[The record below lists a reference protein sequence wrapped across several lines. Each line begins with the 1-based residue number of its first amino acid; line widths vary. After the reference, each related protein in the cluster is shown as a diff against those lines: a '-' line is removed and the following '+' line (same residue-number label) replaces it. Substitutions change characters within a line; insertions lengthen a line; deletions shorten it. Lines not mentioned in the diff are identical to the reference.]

1 MSTTN
6 LYNKEEFLAFKSL
19 FEANVHSG
27 ELSKALTQ
35 IEGLLARY
43 PDHPGLFYLAG
54 LLFLHNRNYDK
65 AKMYFEKALSLDE
78 SNSEY
83 MVYLGITYVELNELN
98 QAETL
103 LLSAYNLGEADITTL
118 MGLGKLYLKQE
129 NYEKSRFYFNKVLS
143 QDASHHEA
151 NFRIG
156 QAYLFEKKQVQ
167 QAITYFEQ
175 ALKSGKSE
183 ELEYYYAKALLQS
196 EMEAQCIKCCKKFL
210 MRNPNSSWADRFR
223 ELMLHAQ
230 GVNMKQPPKEEYK
243 QQRRRDPNYDSN
255 TEEQNRNNEI
265 DKYKRVFEDGK
276 KRLNSYIL
284 GQEEFIDQ
292 LCTGYMRSFIYERP
306 DANLKNVIF
315 VSGRKGT
322 GIYKSVKYLTA
333 IMNEY
338 DLYEK
343 PDVHYID
350 ISNSLGASDIESTF
364 LSDVYRG
371 IRSKSDV
378 LYFDNVDKCPPDL
391 ISKLSELIMDGKIK
405 LKDRYVYN
413 GNWQALEKTYSS
425 LAEKS
430 IDSIQIENK
439 LIILSTEKDLKDI
452 RTMFP
457 ATVLE
462 KIIDYPQTSVLP
474 PRTLIKIS
482 DRYLK
487 KYQKRIHTKLQVNM
501 NYTHGVSDFI
511 VEKANLAMGV
521 HGIKNYIE
529 DDIYQSITNLRIS
542 GKVEPGIIYQLTA
555 SDELY
560 LDDGVEKIQVTRK
573 KAGAEN
579 LENIKK
585 EFEKVIGLNAV
596 KERVFQLE
604 EFLALQKIRQ
614 SRGSKQ
620 TRLTMNFIFTGNPGT
635 GKTTIARL
643 VSKYL
648 KALGYLSSG
657 HLVEVDRS
665 RLVGQYI
672 GHTAPKTQ
680 AVIDSAKGGVL
691 FIDEAY
697 SLARGGGNDF
707 GKEAIDTIVKG
718 MEDLRED
725 LVVILAGYKDEMDD
739 FLKTNPGLQSRF
751 NNHIDF
757 PDYTSEELFMI
768 SEKIVESE
776 GFTIEDDLKDELI
789 EEFTRK
795 QIPGKN
801 DSGNGRL
808 ARNIVEKAIAEQSV
822 RLKGSGGALK
832 LLSDEE
838 LNMLTK
844 EDFGLGAENTFDL
857 NAELDKI
864 IGLDQVKEFMREM
877 ELQLVAQKK
886 RKTAGLHSTMNQS
899 LNMIFTGN
907 PGTGKTT
914 VARLLGTMMKEMGI
928 LKSGHFVEVDR
939 GGLVGRYVG
948 ETAPKTTDK
957 FMSALGG
964 ILFIDEAYAL
974 ATDSYGKEAID
985 TIVKLMEDHRENI
998 IVILAGYEK
1007 EMKEFLKTNSG
1018 LKSRFPLNVDFKDYS
1033 LQELV
1038 AIGES
1043 MIKGREFV
1051 LTEEAREALVE
1062 RVESEM
1068 QLSSAESGNGRMIRN
1083 IVEEGIRRQSARIS
1097 KGEYKYT
1104 DSTELI
1110 TFEAPDFLIDKR
1122 DKDFDLE
1129 KELEKIIGLTDI
1141 KDFVRSLE
1149 KQLSAEQL
1157 RQSAG
1162 IKNRVSQNL
1171 NMIFTGNPGTG
1182 KTTVARVVGDLLKRM
1197 GILKSGHFVEVDRG
1211 GLVGQYVG
1219 ETAPKTTDKFM
1230 SALGGILFIDEAYAL
1245 ATDSYGKEAIDT
1257 IVKLMEDHRGNIIVI
1272 LAGYEKEMEE
1282 FLKTNSGLKSRFPLN
1297 VDFKDY
1303 SLQELVAIGE
1313 SMIKGR
1319 EFILTEE
1326 AREALVERVESE
1338 MQLSS
1343 AESGNGRM
1351 IRNIVEEGE
1360 RRQSA
1365 RISEDGYEYT
1375 DSTELITFKASDFL
1389 VDTRD
1394 KEFDLEKELETIVG
1408 LTDIKDFVRSL
1419 EKQLIAQQ
1427 LRQSVGI
1434 RQKSSQN
1441 LNMIFTGNPGTG
1453 KTTVARVVG
1462 DLLKRMG
1469 VLKSGKLV
1477 EVDKSNLISPYAG
1490 QTPEKVRE
1498 VFMSALGGIL
1508 FIDEAYALSTDNVG
1522 REAID
1527 TLVKLVEDHRD
1538 SVIVILAGYEKEMRD
1553 FLQANSGL
1561 KSRFPNDVY
1570 FPDYSVAELV
1580 EIAKVTTER
1589 EGLVLAEESIAPL
1602 SKVLAREV
1610 KRLKADAG
1618 NGRLVR
1624 NVIEKAKR
1632 ELDNRI
1638 VNEGIL
1644 DGNEMVTL
1652 LPEDFEKEQNNAT
1665 AEFQLEEHLQKI
1677 IGLNEVKDFMRSL
1690 QDQIRITQTR
1700 KNLGLP
1706 VDEGSALHMIFTG
1719 NPGTGKTTVARVV
1732 AELLYHLGIL
1742 SSNKVI
1748 EVDRSGLV
1756 AGYVGQTAIKTKEVI
1771 QSALGG
1777 VLFIDEAYALAK
1789 DVNTSHGFGKEAIDT
1804 LLKAMEDH
1812 REDLIVILAGYTDEM
1827 EGFLNTNPG
1836 LRSRIPNRIEF
1847 KDYSVDELL
1856 QMGEKMFKENGY
1868 ELTEAA
1874 YEKLRA
1880 KAEIARTAEQFGNGR
1895 YVRNVYEETKRN
1907 QAVRLRGVNL
1917 TRDNLMK
1924 IEETD
1929 IK

>member
-1 MSTTN
+1 
-6 LYNKEEFLAFKSL
+6 
-19 FEANVHSG
+19 
-27 ELSKALTQ
+27 
-35 IEGLLARY
+35 
-43 PDHPGLFYLAG
+43 
-54 LLFLHNRNYDK
+54 
-65 AKMYFEKALSLDE
+65 
-78 SNSEY
+78 
-83 MVYLGITYVELNELN
+83 
-98 QAETL
+98 
-103 LLSAYNLGEADITTL
+103 
-118 MGLGKLYLKQE
+118 
-129 NYEKSRFYFNKVLS
+129 
-143 QDASHHEA
+143 
-151 NFRIG
+151 
-156 QAYLFEKKQVQ
+156 
-167 QAITYFEQ
+167 
-175 ALKSGKSE
+175 
-183 ELEYYYAKALLQS
+183 
-196 EMEAQCIKCCKKFL
+196 

-452 RTMFP
+452 CTMFP

-1043 MIKGREFV
+1043 MIKGREFI
-1051 LTEEAREALVE
+1051 LTEGAREALVE

-1068 QLSSAESGNGRMIRN
+1068 ELSSAESGNGRMIRN

-1097 KGEYKYT
+1097 K
-1104 DSTELI
+1104 
-1110 TFEAPDFLIDKR
+1110 
-1122 DKDFDLE
+1122 
-1129 KELEKIIGLTDI
+1129 
-1141 KDFVRSLE
+1141 
-1149 KQLSAEQL
+1149 
-1157 RQSAG
+1157 
-1162 IKNRVSQNL
+1162 
-1171 NMIFTGNPGTG
+1171 
-1182 KTTVARVVGDLLKRM
+1182 
-1197 GILKSGHFVEVDRG
+1197 
-1211 GLVGQYVG
+1211 
-1219 ETAPKTTDKFM
+1219 
-1230 SALGGILFIDEAYAL
+1230 
-1245 ATDSYGKEAIDT
+1245 
-1257 IVKLMEDHRGNIIVI
+1257 
-1272 LAGYEKEMEE
+1272 
-1282 FLKTNSGLKSRFPLN
+1282 
-1297 VDFKDY
+1297 
-1303 SLQELVAIGE
+1303 
-1313 SMIKGR
+1313 
-1319 EFILTEE
+1319 
-1326 AREALVERVESE
+1326 SE
-1338 MQLSS
+1338 C
-1343 AESGNGRM
+1343 
-1351 IRNIVEEGE
+1351 
-1360 RRQSA
+1360 
-1365 RISEDGYEYT
+1365 EYT
-1375 DSTELITFKASDFL
+1375 DSTELITFKAPDFL

-1408 LTDIKDFVRSL
+1408 LTEIKDFVRSL

-1498 VFMSALGGIL
+1498 VFMSALGGVL

-1522 REAID
+1522 KEAID

-1570 FPDYSVAELV
+1570 FQDYSVAELV
-1580 EIAKVTTER
+1580 EIAKVTTEK

>member
-1 MSTTN
+1 MSTAN

-35 IEGLLARY
+35 IDGLLARY

-54 LLFLHNRNYDK
+54 LLFFHNQNYDK
-65 AKMYFEKALSLDE
+65 AKTYFEQALSLDE

-83 MVYLGITYVELNELN
+83 MVYLGITYVELNQLN

-103 LLSAYNLGEADITTL
+103 LLSAYNLGEADITTVI
-118 MGLGKLYLKQE
+118 GLGKLYLKQE
-129 NYEKSRFYFNKVLS
+129 NYEKARFYFNKVLS
-143 QDASHHEA
+143 QDSLHHEA
-151 NFRIG
+151 NVRMG
-156 QAYLFEKKQVQ
+156 QAYLFEKKHVQ
-167 QAITYFEQ
+167 QAITHFEQ

-223 ELMLHAQ
+223 ELMLKAQ
-230 GVNMKQPPKEEYK
+230 GVNTKQPPKEEYK
-243 QQRRRDPNYDSN
+243 QQRRRDPNFDSN
-255 TEEQNRNNEI
+255 TGEQNHNNEI
-265 DKYKRVFEDGK
+265 DKYQRVFTDAK
-276 KRLNSYIL
+276 KRLNSYIF
-284 GQEEFIDQ
+284 GQGEFIDQ
-292 LCTGYMRSFIYERP
+292 LCMGYMRSFIYERP

-338 DLYEK
+338 SLYEK

-350 ISNSLGASDIESTF
+350 ISSSLGASDIESTF
-364 LSDVYRG
+364 LSDVYKG
-371 IRSKSDV
+371 ITSESDV
-378 LYFDNVDKCPPDL
+378 LYFDNVDKCPPNL
-391 ISKLSELIMDGKIK
+391 ISKLSELIMNGKIK

-413 GNWQALEKTYSS
+413 ANLQALQKTYSS

-474 PRTLIKIS
+474 LHTLTKIS

-501 NYTHGVSDFI
+501 NCTHGVSDFI

-521 HGIKNYIE
+521 HGIKSYIE
-529 DDIYQSITNLRIS
+529 DDVYQSITNLRIT
-542 GKVEPGIIYQLTA
+542 GKIEPGIIYQLTA

-560 LDDGVEKIQVTRK
+560 LDDGVEKIQITRK

-579 LENIKK
+579 LENIKGK
-585 EFEKVIGLNAV
+585 FEKVIGLNTV
-596 KERVFQLE
+596 KERIFQLE

-643 VSKYL
+643 VAEYL
-648 KALGYLSSG
+648 KAVGYLSSG

-672 GHTAPKTQ
+672 GDTAPKTQ

-697 SLARGGGNDF
+697 SLARGGKNDF

-725 LVVILAGYKDEMDD
+725 LVVILAGYKDEMDG

-776 GFTIEDDLKDELI
+776 GFTLADDLKDDLI
-789 EEFTRK
+789 EEFSRK

-808 ARNIVEKAIAEQSV
+808 ARNIVEKAMTEQSA
-822 RLKGSGGALK
+822 RLKNSGDTLK

-844 EDFGLGAENTFDL
+844 DDFGLGAENTFDL

-864 IGLDQVKEFMREM
+864 IGLDQVKEFMRGM
-877 ELQLVAQKK
+877 KLQLVAQKK
-886 RKTAGLHSTMNQS
+886 RKNAGLQSPAGPS

-914 VARLLGTMMKEMGI
+914 VARVLGTMMKEMGI

-939 GGLVGRYVG
+939 GGLVGQYLG
-948 ETAPKTTDK
+948 HTAPKTTDK

-964 ILFIDEAYAL
+964 ILFIDEAYSL
-974 ATDSYGKEAID
+974 ASDSLGKEAID

-1033 LQELV
+1033 VHELV

-1043 MIKGREFV
+1043 MIKGRGFI
-1051 LTEEAREALVE
+1051 LPEEERDALIE
-1062 RVESEM
+1062 RIESEM

-1083 IVEEGIRRQSARIS
+1083 IIEEGERRQSARIS
-1097 KGEYKYT
+1097 EDEYA

-1110 TFEAPDFLIDKR
+1110 TFKASDFLIDTR
-1122 DKDFDLE
+1122 DKEFDLE

-1162 IKNRVSQNL
+1162 IKNRFSQNL

-1211 GLVGQYVG
+1211 GLVGQYLG

-1230 SALGGILFIDEAYAL
+1230 SALGGILFIDEAYSL
-1245 ATDSYGKEAIDT
+1245 ATDSFGKEAIDT

-1303 SLQELVAIGE
+1303 SVHELVAIGE

-1319 EFILTEE
+1319 GFILPEE
-1326 AREALVERVESE
+1326 ERDALVERVESE

-1351 IRNIVEEGE
+1351 IRNIIEEGE
-1360 RRQSA
+1360 RRQST
-1365 RISEDGYEYT
+1365 RISEDGYEYA
-1375 DSTELITFKASDFL
+1375 DSTELITFKAPDFL
-1389 VDTRD
+1389 TDTRD
-1394 KEFDLEKELETIVG
+1394 KEFDLEKELEKIVG
-1408 LTDIKDFVRSL
+1408 LTDIKNFVRSL

-1434 RQKSSQN
+1434 KNKFSQN

-1469 VLKSGKLV
+1469 LLKSGKLV
-1477 EVDKSNLISPYAG
+1477 EVDKGNLIAPYAG
-1490 QTPEKVRE
+1490 QTPEKVKE
-1498 VFMSALGGIL
+1498 VFMSALGGVL
-1508 FIDEAYALSTDNVG
+1508 FIDEAYALSNDNVG
-1522 REAID
+1522 KEAID
-1527 TLVKLVEDHRD
+1527 TLVKLVEEYRD

-1553 FLQANSGL
+1553 FLQVNSGL
-1561 KSRFPNDVY
+1561 KSRFPIDVH

-1580 EIAKVTTER
+1580 EIAKLTTAND
-1589 EGLVLAEESIAPL
+1589 GFVLTEQSIAPL
-1602 SKVLAREV
+1602 SKVLGREI

-1624 NVIEKAKR
+1624 NVIEEAKR
-1632 ELDNRI
+1632 EQANRI

-1644 DGNEMVTL
+1644 DENEIMNL
-1652 LPEDFEKEQNNAT
+1652 LPEDFEKEQNNAV
-1665 AEFQLEEHLQKI
+1665 AEFQLEEHLQAI

-1690 QDQIRITQTR
+1690 QDQIRIAQTR
-1700 KNLGLP
+1700 KSLGLP
-1706 VDEGSALHMIFTG
+1706 VEEGSSLHMIFTG
-1719 NPGTGKTTVARVV
+1719 NPGTGKTTVARIV
-1732 AELLYHLGIL
+1732 ANLLYHLGIL
-1742 SSNKVI
+1742 SSNKTI

-1804 LLKAMEDH
+1804 LLKAMEDY
-1812 REDLIVILAGYTDEM
+1812 RDDLIVILAGYTNEM

-1836 LRSRIPNRIEF
+1836 LRSRIPNVIEF

-1856 QMGEKMFKENGY
+1856 QMGEKMFKGNGY
-1868 ELTEAA
+1868 QLTETADQ
-1874 YEKLRA
+1874 KLRD
-1880 KAEIARTAEQFGNGR
+1880 KIEIACKEEQFGNGR
-1895 YVRNVYEETKRN
+1895 YIRNVYEETKRN
-1907 QAVRLRGVNL
+1907 QAVRLRGVEL
-1917 TRDNLMK
+1917 TRENLML
-1924 IEETD
+1924 IEDTD

>member
-1 MSTTN
+1 MSTAN

-35 IEGLLARY
+35 IDGLLARY

-54 LLFLHNRNYDK
+54 LLFFHNQNYDK
-65 AKMYFEKALSLDE
+65 AKTYFEQALSLDE

-83 MVYLGITYVELNELN
+83 MVYLGITYVELNQLN

-103 LLSAYNLGEADITTL
+103 LLSAYNLGEADITTI

-129 NYEKSRFYFNKVLS
+129 NYEKARFYFNKVLS
-143 QDASHHEA
+143 QDSLHHEA
-151 NFRIG
+151 NVRMG
-156 QAYLFEKKQVQ
+156 QAYLFEKKHVQ
-167 QAITYFEQ
+167 QAITHFEQ

-223 ELMLHAQ
+223 ELMLKAQ
-230 GVNMKQPPKEEYK
+230 GVNTKQPPKEEYK
-243 QQRRRDPNYDSN
+243 QQRRRDPNFDSN
-255 TEEQNRNNEI
+255 TGEQNHNNEI
-265 DKYKRVFEDGK
+265 DKYQRVFTDAK
-276 KRLNSYIL
+276 KRLNSYIF

-292 LCTGYMRSFIYERP
+292 LCMGYMRSFIYERP

-338 DLYEK
+338 SLYEK

-350 ISNSLGASDIESTF
+350 ISSSLGASDIESTF

-371 IRSKSDV
+371 IKSESDV
-378 LYFDNVDKCPPDL
+378 LYFDNVDKCPPNL
-391 ISKLSELIMDGKIK
+391 ISKLSELIMNGKIK

-413 GNWQALEKTYSS
+413 GNWQALQKTYSN

-474 PRTLIKIS
+474 LHTLTKIS

-501 NYTHGVSDFI
+501 NCTHDVSDFI

-521 HGIKNYIE
+521 HGIKSYIE
-529 DDIYQSITNLRIS
+529 DDIYQSITNLRIT
-542 GKVEPGIIYQLTA
+542 GKIEPGIIYQLTA

-560 LDDGVEKIQVTRK
+560 LDDGVEKIQITRK

-579 LENIKK
+579 LENIKGK
-585 EFEKVIGLNAV
+585 FEKVIGLNTV
-596 KERVFQLE
+596 KERIFQLE

-643 VSKYL
+643 VAEYL
-648 KALGYLSSG
+648 KAVGYLSSG

-665 RLVGQYI
+665 LLVGQYI
-672 GHTAPKTQ
+672 GDTAPKTQ

-697 SLARGGGNDF
+697 SLARGGKNDF

-725 LVVILAGYKDEMDD
+725 LVVILAGYKDEMDG

-776 GFTIEDDLKDELI
+776 GFTLADDLKDDLI
-789 EEFTRK
+789 EEFSRK

-808 ARNIVEKAIAEQSV
+808 ARNIVEKAMAEQPA
-822 RLKGSGGALK
+822 RLKNSGDTLK

-844 EDFGLGAENTFDL
+844 DDFGLGAENTFDL

-864 IGLDQVKEFMREM
+864 IGLDQVKEFMRGM
-877 ELQLVAQKK
+877 KLQLVAQKK
-886 RKTAGLHSTMNQS
+886 RKNAGLQSPAGQS

-939 GGLVGRYVG
+939 GGLVGQYLG
-948 ETAPKTTDK
+948 HTAPKTTDK

-974 ATDSYGKEAID
+974 ATDKFGKEAID

-998 IVILAGYEK
+998 IVILAGYEN

-1033 LQELV
+1033 LHELV

-1043 MIKGREFV
+1043 MIKGRGFI
-1051 LTEEAREALVE
+1051 LPEEERDALIE
-1062 RVESEM
+1062 RIESEM

-1083 IVEEGIRRQSARIS
+1083 IIEEGERRQSARIS
-1097 KGEYKYT
+1097 EDEYA

-1110 TFEAPDFLIDKR
+1110 TFKASDFLTDTR
-1122 DKDFDLE
+1122 DKEFDLE
-1129 KELEKIIGLTDI
+1129 KELEKIVGLTDI

-1149 KQLSAEQL
+1149 KQLIAQQL
-1157 RQSAG
+1157 RQSVG
-1162 IKNRVSQNL
+1162 IKNKFSQNL

-1197 GILKSGHFVEVDRG
+1197 GL
-1211 GLVGQYVG
+1211 
-1219 ETAPKTTDKFM
+1219 
-1230 SALGGILFIDEAYAL
+1230 
-1245 ATDSYGKEAIDT
+1245 
-1257 IVKLMEDHRGNIIVI
+1257 
-1272 LAGYEKEMEE
+1272 
-1282 FLKTNSGLKSRFPLN
+1282 
-1297 VDFKDY
+1297 
-1303 SLQELVAIGE
+1303 
-1313 SMIKGR
+1313 
-1319 EFILTEE
+1319 
-1326 AREALVERVESE
+1326 
-1338 MQLSS
+1338 
-1343 AESGNGRM
+1343 
-1351 IRNIVEEGE
+1351 
-1360 RRQSA
+1360 
-1365 RISEDGYEYT
+1365 
-1375 DSTELITFKASDFL
+1375 
-1389 VDTRD
+1389 
-1394 KEFDLEKELETIVG
+1394 
-1408 LTDIKDFVRSL
+1408 
-1419 EKQLIAQQ
+1419 
-1427 LRQSVGI
+1427 
-1434 RQKSSQN
+1434 
-1441 LNMIFTGNPGTG
+1441 
-1453 KTTVARVVG
+1453 
-1462 DLLKRMG
+1462 
-1469 VLKSGKLV
+1469 LKSGKLV
-1477 EVDKSNLISPYAG
+1477 EVDKGNLIAPYAG
-1490 QTPEKVRE
+1490 QTPEKVKE
-1498 VFMSALGGIL
+1498 VFMSALGGVL
-1508 FIDEAYALSTDNVG
+1508 FIDEAYALSNDNVG
-1522 REAID
+1522 KEAID
-1527 TLVKLVEDHRD
+1527 TLVKLVEEYRD

-1553 FLQANSGL
+1553 FLQVNSGL
-1561 KSRFPNDVY
+1561 KSRFPIDVH

-1580 EIAKVTTER
+1580 EIAKLTTAND
-1589 EGLVLAEESIAPL
+1589 GFVLTEQSIAPL
-1602 SKVLAREV
+1602 SKVLGREI

-1624 NVIEKAKR
+1624 NVIEEAKR
-1632 ELDNRI
+1632 EQANRI

-1644 DGNEMVTL
+1644 DENEIMNL
-1652 LPEDFEKEQNNAT
+1652 LPEDFEKEQNNVV
-1665 AEFQLEEHLQKI
+1665 AEFQLEEHLQAI

-1690 QDQIRITQTR
+1690 QDQIRIAQTR
-1700 KNLGLP
+1700 KSLGLP
-1706 VDEGSALHMIFTG
+1706 VEEGSSLHMIFTG
-1719 NPGTGKTTVARVV
+1719 NPGTGKTTVARIV
-1732 AELLYHLGIL
+1732 ANLLYHLGIL
-1742 SSNKVI
+1742 SSNKTI

-1777 VLFIDEAYALAK
+1777 VLFIDEAYALAQ
-1789 DVNTSHGFGKEAIDT
+1789 DVNTGHAFGKEAIDT
-1804 LLKAMEDH
+1804 LLKAMEDY
-1812 REDLIVILAGYTDEM
+1812 RDDLIVILAGYTNEM

-1836 LRSRIPNRIEF
+1836 LRSRIPNVIEF

-1856 QMGEKMFKENGY
+1856 QMGEKMFKGNGY
-1868 ELTEAA
+1868 QLTETADQ
-1874 YEKLRA
+1874 KLRD
-1880 KAEIARTAEQFGNGR
+1880 KIEIACKEKQFGNGR
-1895 YVRNVYEETKRN
+1895 YIRNVYEETKRN
-1907 QAVRLRGVNL
+1907 QAVRLRGVEL
-1917 TRDNLMK
+1917 TRENLML
-1924 IEETD
+1924 IEDTD

>member
-35 IEGLLARY
+35 IEGLLAKY

-143 QDASHHEA
+143 QDASYHEA

-156 QAYLFEKKQVQ
+156 QAYLFEKKHVQ

-223 ELMLHAQ
+223 ELMLQAQ
-230 GVNMKQPPKEEYK
+230 GVDMKQPPKEEYK

-306 DANLKNVIF
+306 DANLKNIIF

-338 DLYEK
+338 DLYEQ

-350 ISNSLGASDIESTF
+350 ISSSLGASDIESTF

-371 IRSKSDV
+371 IKSKSDV
-378 LYFDNVDKCPPDL
+378 LYFDNIDKCPPNL

-405 LKDRYVYN
+405 LKDRYIYN
-413 GNWQALEKTYSS
+413 ANWQTLEKTYSS

-462 KIIDYPQTSVLP
+462 KIVDYPQTSVLP

-521 HGIKNYIE
+521 HGIKSYIE

-665 RLVGQYI
+665 LLVGQYI

-725 LVVILAGYKDEMDD
+725 LVVILAGYKDEMDG

-776 GFTIEDDLKDELI
+776 GFTIEDDLKDDLI

-1038 AIGES
+1038 TIGES
-1043 MIKGREFV
+1043 MIKGREFI

-1097 KGEYKYT
+1097 KGEY
-1104 DSTELI
+1104 
-1110 TFEAPDFLIDKR
+1110 
-1122 DKDFDLE
+1122 
-1129 KELEKIIGLTDI
+1129 
-1141 KDFVRSLE
+1141 
-1149 KQLSAEQL
+1149 
-1157 RQSAG
+1157 
-1162 IKNRVSQNL
+1162 
-1171 NMIFTGNPGTG
+1171 
-1182 KTTVARVVGDLLKRM
+1182 
-1197 GILKSGHFVEVDRG
+1197 
-1211 GLVGQYVG
+1211 
-1219 ETAPKTTDKFM
+1219 
-1230 SALGGILFIDEAYAL
+1230 
-1245 ATDSYGKEAIDT
+1245 
-1257 IVKLMEDHRGNIIVI
+1257 
-1272 LAGYEKEMEE
+1272 
-1282 FLKTNSGLKSRFPLN
+1282 
-1297 VDFKDY
+1297 
-1303 SLQELVAIGE
+1303 
-1313 SMIKGR
+1313 
-1319 EFILTEE
+1319 
-1326 AREALVERVESE
+1326 
-1338 MQLSS
+1338 
-1343 AESGNGRM
+1343 
-1351 IRNIVEEGE
+1351 
-1360 RRQSA
+1360 
-1365 RISEDGYEYT
+1365 EYT
-1375 DSTELITFKASDFL
+1375 DSTELITFKAADFL
-1389 VDTRD
+1389 IDKRD
-1394 KEFDLEKELETIVG
+1394 KDFDLEKELETIVG

-1498 VFMSALGGIL
+1498 VFMSALGGVL

-1538 SVIVILAGYEKEMRD
+1538 SVIVILAGYEKEMQD

-1570 FPDYSVAELV
+1570 FQDYSVAELV
-1580 EIAKVTTER
+1580 EIAKVTTEK

-1644 DGNEMVTL
+1644 DENEMVTL

-1665 AEFQLEEHLQKI
+1665 AEFQLEEHLQAI

-1874 YEKLRA
+1874 YEKLRE

>member
-1110 TFEAPDFLIDKR
+1110 TFEAPDFLID
-1122 DKDFDLE
+1122 
-1129 KELEKIIGLTDI
+1129 
-1141 KDFVRSLE
+1141 
-1149 KQLSAEQL
+1149 
-1157 RQSAG
+1157 
-1162 IKNRVSQNL
+1162 
-1171 NMIFTGNPGTG
+1171 
-1182 KTTVARVVGDLLKRM
+1182 
-1197 GILKSGHFVEVDRG
+1197 
-1211 GLVGQYVG
+1211 
-1219 ETAPKTTDKFM
+1219 
-1230 SALGGILFIDEAYAL
+1230 
-1245 ATDSYGKEAIDT
+1245 
-1257 IVKLMEDHRGNIIVI
+1257 
-1272 LAGYEKEMEE
+1272 
-1282 FLKTNSGLKSRFPLN
+1282 
-1297 VDFKDY
+1297 
-1303 SLQELVAIGE
+1303 
-1313 SMIKGR
+1313 
-1319 EFILTEE
+1319 
-1326 AREALVERVESE
+1326 
-1338 MQLSS
+1338 
-1343 AESGNGRM
+1343 
-1351 IRNIVEEGE
+1351 
-1360 RRQSA
+1360 
-1365 RISEDGYEYT
+1365 
-1375 DSTELITFKASDFL
+1375 
-1389 VDTRD
+1389 TRD

-1610 KRLKADAG
+1610 KRLKANAG

>member
-27 ELSKALTQ
+27 ELSKALIQ
-35 IEGLLARY
+35 IDGLLGSY
-43 PDHPGLFYLAG
+43 PDHSGLFYLAG

-83 MVYLGITYVELNELN
+83 MVYLGITYVELNQLN
-98 QAETL
+98 QAERL
-103 LLSAYNLGEADITTL
+103 LLSAYNLDEADMTTL

-129 NYEKSRFYFNKVLS
+129 NYEKARFYFNKVLS

-151 NFRIG
+151 NARMG
-156 QAYLFEKKQVQ
+156 QAYLLEKKYVQ
-167 QAITYFEQ
+167 QAITYFEK
-175 ALKSGKSE
+175 ALKNGKSE

-210 MRNPNSSWADRFR
+210 MRNPNSSWGDRFR
-223 ELMLHAQ
+223 ELMLSAQ
-230 GVNMKQPPKEEYK
+230 GINMNQIHEEKDK
-243 QQRRRDPNYDSN
+243 QQRRRDSNLNSN
-255 TEEQNRNNEI
+255 TGEQNRNNEI

-315 VSGRKGT
+315 VSGPKGT
-322 GIYKSVKYLTA
+322 GVYKSVKYLTA

-338 DLYEK
+338 DLYKK

-350 ISNSLGASDIESTF
+350 ISSSLGASDIESTF

-371 IRSKSDV
+371 IKSESDV
-378 LYFDNVDKCPPDL
+378 LYFDNIDKCPPNL
-391 ISKLSELIMDGKIK
+391 ISKLSQLIMDGKIK
-405 LKDRYVYN
+405 LKDRYIYN
-413 GNWQALEKTYSS
+413 ANWQTLEKTYSS

-439 LIILSTEKDLKDI
+439 LIILSTKKDLKDI

-462 KIIDYPQTSVLP
+462 KIIDYPQTSVLS
-474 PRTLIKIS
+474 PRTLTKIS

-501 NYTHGVSDFI
+501 NYTDGVSDFI
-511 VEKANLAMGV
+511 VEKANLTMGV
-521 HGIKNYIE
+521 HGIKSYIE
-529 DDIYQSITNLRIS
+529 DDIYQPITNLRIS
-542 GKVEPGIIYQLTA
+542 GKIEPGILYQLTA

-560 LDDGVEKIQVTRK
+560 VDDGVEKIQVTRK

-604 EFLALQKIRQ
+604 EFLALQRIRQ

-643 VSKYL
+643 VAKYL

-657 HLVEVDRS
+657 HLVEVDRA
-665 RLVGQYI
+665 RLVAQYVGQT
-672 GHTAPKTQ
+672 GPKTQ
-680 AVIDSAKGGVL
+680 AVIDSAKGGIL

-697 SLARGGGNDF
+697 SLARGGENDF
-707 GKEAIDTIVKG
+707 GREAIDTLVKG

-725 LVVILAGYKDEMDD
+725 LVVILAGYKDEMDN

-776 GFTIEDDLKDELI
+776 GFKIGDDLKEDLI

-822 RLKGSGGALK
+822 RLKNSGEALK

-844 EDFGLGAENTFDL
+844 EDFRLDAANTFDL
-857 NAELDKI
+857 KVELEKI
-864 IGLDQVKEFMREM
+864 IGLDQVKEFVREM
-877 ELQLVAQKK
+877 ELQVVAQKK

-985 TIVKLMEDHRENI
+985 TIVKLMEDYRENI

-1007 EMKEFLKTNSG
+1007 EMEEFLKTNSG
-1018 LKSRFPLNVDFKDYS
+1018 LKSRFPLKVDFKDYS
-1033 LQELV
+1033 LHELV

-1043 MIKGREFV
+1043 MIKGREFL
-1051 LTEEAREALVE
+1051 LTEEAREALME

-1097 KGEYKYT
+1097 KGEYEYT

-1110 TFEAPDFLIDKR
+1110 TLEATDFLIDKR

-1129 KELEKIIGLTDI
+1129 KELE
-1141 KDFVRSLE
+1141 
-1149 KQLSAEQL
+1149 
-1157 RQSAG
+1157 
-1162 IKNRVSQNL
+1162 
-1171 NMIFTGNPGTG
+1171 
-1182 KTTVARVVGDLLKRM
+1182 
-1197 GILKSGHFVEVDRG
+1197 
-1211 GLVGQYVG
+1211 
-1219 ETAPKTTDKFM
+1219 
-1230 SALGGILFIDEAYAL
+1230 
-1245 ATDSYGKEAIDT
+1245 
-1257 IVKLMEDHRGNIIVI
+1257 
-1272 LAGYEKEMEE
+1272 
-1282 FLKTNSGLKSRFPLN
+1282 
-1297 VDFKDY
+1297 
-1303 SLQELVAIGE
+1303 
-1313 SMIKGR
+1313 
-1319 EFILTEE
+1319 
-1326 AREALVERVESE
+1326 
-1338 MQLSS
+1338 
-1343 AESGNGRM
+1343 
-1351 IRNIVEEGE
+1351 
-1360 RRQSA
+1360 
-1365 RISEDGYEYT
+1365 
-1375 DSTELITFKASDFL
+1375 
-1389 VDTRD
+1389 
-1394 KEFDLEKELETIVG
+1394 TIVG
-1408 LTDIKDFVRSL
+1408 LADIKDFVRSL

-1469 VLKSGKLV
+1469 ILKSGKLV
-1477 EVDKSNLISPYAG
+1477 EVDKSDLISPYAG

-1498 VFMSALGGIL
+1498 VFMSALGGVL
-1508 FIDEAYALSTDNVG
+1508 FIDEAYVLSNDNVG

-1527 TLVKLVEDHRD
+1527 TLVKLVEDYRG

-1553 FLQANSGL
+1553 FLRANPGL

-1570 FPDYSVAELV
+1570 FQDYSVAELV
-1580 EIAKVTTER
+1580 EIAKVTTEK
-1589 EGLVLAEESIAPL
+1589 EGLVLAEESVAPL

-1665 AEFQLEEHLQKI
+1665 AEFQLEEHLQAI

-1706 VDEGSALHMIFTG
+1706 VDEKSALHMIFTG

-1732 AELLYHLGIL
+1732 AGLLYHLGIL

-1777 VLFIDEAYALAK
+1777 VLFIDEAYTLAK
-1789 DVNTSHGFGKEAIDT
+1789 DVNNSHGFGKEAIDT
-1804 LLKAMEDH
+1804 LLKAMEDY

-1827 EGFLNTNPG
+1827 EEFLDTNPG

-1856 QMGEKMFKENGY
+1856 QMGEKMFNENGY

-1874 YEKLRA
+1874 YEKLRE
-1880 KAEIARTAEQFGNGR
+1880 KTEIARRAEQFGNGR

-1907 QAVRLRGVNL
+1907 QAVRLRGVTL

>member
-474 PRTLIKIS
+474 PRTLTKIS

-1043 MIKGREFV
+1043 MIKGREFI
-1051 LTEEAREALVE
+1051 LTEGAREALVE

-1097 KGEYKYT
+1097 KGEY
-1104 DSTELI
+1104 
-1110 TFEAPDFLIDKR
+1110 
-1122 DKDFDLE
+1122 
-1129 KELEKIIGLTDI
+1129 
-1141 KDFVRSLE
+1141 
-1149 KQLSAEQL
+1149 
-1157 RQSAG
+1157 
-1162 IKNRVSQNL
+1162 
-1171 NMIFTGNPGTG
+1171 
-1182 KTTVARVVGDLLKRM
+1182 
-1197 GILKSGHFVEVDRG
+1197 
-1211 GLVGQYVG
+1211 
-1219 ETAPKTTDKFM
+1219 
-1230 SALGGILFIDEAYAL
+1230 
-1245 ATDSYGKEAIDT
+1245 
-1257 IVKLMEDHRGNIIVI
+1257 
-1272 LAGYEKEMEE
+1272 
-1282 FLKTNSGLKSRFPLN
+1282 
-1297 VDFKDY
+1297 
-1303 SLQELVAIGE
+1303 
-1313 SMIKGR
+1313 
-1319 EFILTEE
+1319 
-1326 AREALVERVESE
+1326 
-1338 MQLSS
+1338 
-1343 AESGNGRM
+1343 
-1351 IRNIVEEGE
+1351 
-1360 RRQSA
+1360 
-1365 RISEDGYEYT
+1365 EYT
-1375 DSTELITFKASDFL
+1375 DSTELITFKAPDFL

-1498 VFMSALGGIL
+1498 VFMSALGGVL

-1522 REAID
+1522 KEAID

-1538 SVIVILAGYEKEMRD
+1538 SVIVILAGYEKEMQD

>member
-35 IEGLLARY
+35 IEGLLAKY

-156 QAYLFEKKQVQ
+156 QAYLFEKKHVQ

-223 ELMLHAQ
+223 ELMLQAQ
-230 GVNMKQPPKEEYK
+230 GVDMKQPPKEEYK

-255 TEEQNRNNEI
+255 TGEQNRNNEI

-350 ISNSLGASDIESTF
+350 ISSSLGASDIESTF

-378 LYFDNVDKCPPDL
+378 LYFDNVDKCPPNL
-391 ISKLSELIMDGKIK
+391 ISKLSELIMNGKIK

-462 KIIDYPQTSVLP
+462 KIVDYPQTSVLP
-474 PRTLIKIS
+474 PRTLTKIS

-521 HGIKNYIE
+521 HGIKSYIE

-585 EFEKVIGLNAV
+585 EFEKVIGLNEV

-725 LVVILAGYKDEMDD
+725 LVVILAGYKDEMDG

-776 GFTIEDDLKDELI
+776 GFTIDDDLKDDLI

-985 TIVKLMEDHRENI
+985 TIVKLMEDHR
-998 IVILAGYEK
+998 
-1007 EMKEFLKTNSG
+1007 
-1018 LKSRFPLNVDFKDYS
+1018 
-1033 LQELV
+1033 
-1038 AIGES
+1038 
-1043 MIKGREFV
+1043 
-1051 LTEEAREALVE
+1051 
-1062 RVESEM
+1062 
-1068 QLSSAESGNGRMIRN
+1068 
-1083 IVEEGIRRQSARIS
+1083 
-1097 KGEYKYT
+1097 
-1104 DSTELI
+1104 
-1110 TFEAPDFLIDKR
+1110 
-1122 DKDFDLE
+1122 
-1129 KELEKIIGLTDI
+1129 
-1141 KDFVRSLE
+1141 
-1149 KQLSAEQL
+1149 
-1157 RQSAG
+1157 
-1162 IKNRVSQNL
+1162 
-1171 NMIFTGNPGTG
+1171 
-1182 KTTVARVVGDLLKRM
+1182 
-1197 GILKSGHFVEVDRG
+1197 
-1211 GLVGQYVG
+1211 
-1219 ETAPKTTDKFM
+1219 
-1230 SALGGILFIDEAYAL
+1230 
-1245 ATDSYGKEAIDT
+1245 
-1257 IVKLMEDHRGNIIVI
+1257 GNIIVI

-1326 AREALVERVESE
+1326 AREALMERVESE

-1343 AESGNGRM
+1343 AESGNGRL

-1498 VFMSALGGIL
+1498 VFMSALGGVL

-1570 FPDYSVAELV
+1570 FPDHSVAELV
-1580 EIAKVTTER
+1580 EIAKVTTEK

-1644 DGNEMVTL
+1644 DENEMVTF
-1652 LPEDFEKEQNNAT
+1652 LPEDFEKEQNNAS
-1665 AEFQLEEHLQKI
+1665 AEFQLEEHLQAI

-1732 AELLYHLGIL
+1732 GELLYHLGIL
-1742 SSNKVI
+1742 SSKKVI

-1874 YEKLRA
+1874 YEKLRE

>member
-985 TIVKLMEDHRENI
+985 TIVKLMEDHR
-998 IVILAGYEK
+998 
-1007 EMKEFLKTNSG
+1007 
-1018 LKSRFPLNVDFKDYS
+1018 
-1033 LQELV
+1033 
-1038 AIGES
+1038 
-1043 MIKGREFV
+1043 
-1051 LTEEAREALVE
+1051 
-1062 RVESEM
+1062 
-1068 QLSSAESGNGRMIRN
+1068 
-1083 IVEEGIRRQSARIS
+1083 
-1097 KGEYKYT
+1097 
-1104 DSTELI
+1104 
-1110 TFEAPDFLIDKR
+1110 
-1122 DKDFDLE
+1122 
-1129 KELEKIIGLTDI
+1129 
-1141 KDFVRSLE
+1141 
-1149 KQLSAEQL
+1149 
-1157 RQSAG
+1157 
-1162 IKNRVSQNL
+1162 
-1171 NMIFTGNPGTG
+1171 
-1182 KTTVARVVGDLLKRM
+1182 
-1197 GILKSGHFVEVDRG
+1197 
-1211 GLVGQYVG
+1211 
-1219 ETAPKTTDKFM
+1219 
-1230 SALGGILFIDEAYAL
+1230 
-1245 ATDSYGKEAIDT
+1245 
-1257 IVKLMEDHRGNIIVI
+1257 GNIIVI

-1343 AESGNGRM
+1343 AESGNGRL

-1375 DSTELITFKASDFL
+1375 DSTELITFKAPDFL

>member
-43 PDHPGLFYLAG
+43 SDHPGLFYLAG

-210 MRNPNSSWADRFR
+210 MRNPNSSWVDRFR

-350 ISNSLGASDIESTF
+350 ISSSLGASDIESTF

-371 IRSKSDV
+371 IKSESDV
-378 LYFDNVDKCPPDL
+378 LYFDNIDKCPPNL

-405 LKDRYVYN
+405 LKDRYIYN
-413 GNWQALEKTYSS
+413 ANWQTLEKTYSS

-430 IDSIQIENK
+430 IDSIRIENK

-474 PRTLIKIS
+474 PRTLTKIS

-1043 MIKGREFV
+1043 MIKGREFI
-1051 LTEEAREALVE
+1051 LTEGAREALVE

-1097 KGEYKYT
+1097 KGEY
-1104 DSTELI
+1104 
-1110 TFEAPDFLIDKR
+1110 
-1122 DKDFDLE
+1122 
-1129 KELEKIIGLTDI
+1129 
-1141 KDFVRSLE
+1141 
-1149 KQLSAEQL
+1149 
-1157 RQSAG
+1157 
-1162 IKNRVSQNL
+1162 
-1171 NMIFTGNPGTG
+1171 
-1182 KTTVARVVGDLLKRM
+1182 
-1197 GILKSGHFVEVDRG
+1197 
-1211 GLVGQYVG
+1211 
-1219 ETAPKTTDKFM
+1219 
-1230 SALGGILFIDEAYAL
+1230 
-1245 ATDSYGKEAIDT
+1245 
-1257 IVKLMEDHRGNIIVI
+1257 
-1272 LAGYEKEMEE
+1272 
-1282 FLKTNSGLKSRFPLN
+1282 
-1297 VDFKDY
+1297 
-1303 SLQELVAIGE
+1303 
-1313 SMIKGR
+1313 
-1319 EFILTEE
+1319 
-1326 AREALVERVESE
+1326 
-1338 MQLSS
+1338 
-1343 AESGNGRM
+1343 
-1351 IRNIVEEGE
+1351 
-1360 RRQSA
+1360 
-1365 RISEDGYEYT
+1365 EYT
-1375 DSTELITFKASDFL
+1375 DSTELITFKAPDFL

-1498 VFMSALGGIL
+1498 VFMSALGGVL

-1522 REAID
+1522 KEAID

>member
-43 PDHPGLFYLAG
+43 SDHPGLFYLAG

-1043 MIKGREFV
+1043 MIKGREFI
-1051 LTEEAREALVE
+1051 LTEGAREALVE

-1097 KGEYKYT
+1097 KGEY
-1104 DSTELI
+1104 
-1110 TFEAPDFLIDKR
+1110 
-1122 DKDFDLE
+1122 
-1129 KELEKIIGLTDI
+1129 
-1141 KDFVRSLE
+1141 
-1149 KQLSAEQL
+1149 
-1157 RQSAG
+1157 
-1162 IKNRVSQNL
+1162 
-1171 NMIFTGNPGTG
+1171 
-1182 KTTVARVVGDLLKRM
+1182 
-1197 GILKSGHFVEVDRG
+1197 
-1211 GLVGQYVG
+1211 
-1219 ETAPKTTDKFM
+1219 
-1230 SALGGILFIDEAYAL
+1230 
-1245 ATDSYGKEAIDT
+1245 
-1257 IVKLMEDHRGNIIVI
+1257 
-1272 LAGYEKEMEE
+1272 
-1282 FLKTNSGLKSRFPLN
+1282 
-1297 VDFKDY
+1297 
-1303 SLQELVAIGE
+1303 
-1313 SMIKGR
+1313 
-1319 EFILTEE
+1319 
-1326 AREALVERVESE
+1326 
-1338 MQLSS
+1338 
-1343 AESGNGRM
+1343 
-1351 IRNIVEEGE
+1351 
-1360 RRQSA
+1360 
-1365 RISEDGYEYT
+1365 EYT
-1375 DSTELITFKASDFL
+1375 DSTELITFKAPDFL

-1498 VFMSALGGIL
+1498 VFMSALGGVL

-1522 REAID
+1522 KEAID

-1538 SVIVILAGYEKEMRD
+1538 SVIVILAGYEKEMQD